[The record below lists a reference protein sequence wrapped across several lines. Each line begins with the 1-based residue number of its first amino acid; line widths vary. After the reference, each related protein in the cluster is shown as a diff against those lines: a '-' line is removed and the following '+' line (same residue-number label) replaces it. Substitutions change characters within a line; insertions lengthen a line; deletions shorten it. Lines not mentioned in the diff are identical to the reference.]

1 MNEEEIL
8 ELYIIPNT
16 TRVVYYDKNGFNGSW
31 LDA

>member
-1 MNEEEIL
+1 MNGEENL

-16 TRVVYYDKNGFNGSW
+16 TRVVYYNKDGFNGSW